1 MANIIDLAVSIEQKT
16 HHLLK
21 NQAEL
26 VLKNNTLDAKCKDQ
40 EQIIHH
46 QKQKI
51 TELEN
56 KINVLKISGGFA
68 SGKDSTKAKLAIN
81 DLVREIDKC
90 IGALNQ

>member
-1 MANIIDLAVSIEQKT
+1 MENIIDLAVGIEQKT
-16 HHLLK
+16 HRLLRSQAELLLK
-21 NQAEL
+21 NG
-26 VLKNNTLDAKCKDQ
+26 TLETKCNDL

-56 KINVLKISGGFA
+56 KVNVLKISGGFA

-81 DLVREIDKC
+81 ELVREIDKC
-90 IGALNQ
+90 VELLNR

>member
-1 MANIIDLAVSIEQKT
+1 MGNIIDLAVGIEQKT
-16 HHLLK
+16 HRLLK

-26 VLKNNTLDAKCKDQ
+26 TLKNSTLETKCNDL

-51 TELEN
+51 LELEN
-56 KINVLKISGGFA
+56 KINVLKISGGFS

-81 DLVREIDKC
+81 ELVRDIDKC
-90 IGALNQ
+90 IEFLNQ

>member
-1 MANIIDLAVSIEQKT
+1 MGNIIDLAVGIEQKI
-16 HHLLK
+16 HRLLR

-26 VLKNNTLDAKCKDQ
+26 TLRSSTLETKCNDL

-51 TELEN
+51 LELEN
-56 KINVLKISGGFA
+56 KINVLKISGGFS

-81 DLVREIDKC
+81 ELVRDIDKC
-90 IGALNQ
+90 VELLNR

>member
-1 MANIIDLAVSIEQKT
+1 MGNIIDLAVGIEQKT
-16 HHLLK
+16 HRLLQKQADLSLK
-21 NQAEL
+21 NSI
-26 VLKNNTLDAKCKDQ
+26 LDTKCKDF

-56 KINVLKISGGFA
+56 KVNVLKISGGFS

-81 DLVREIDKC
+81 ELVREIDKC

>member
-1 MANIIDLAVSIEQKT
+1 MENIVDLATGIEQKAYR
-16 HHLLK
+16 LLK

-26 VLKNNTLDAKCKDQ
+26 TLKTSTLETKCRDLD
-40 EQIIHH
+40 QIIHH

-56 KINVLKISGGFA
+56 KINVLKISGGFS

-81 DLVREIDKC
+81 ELVREIDKC
-90 IGALNQ
+90 IGHLNQ

>member
-1 MANIIDLAVSIEQKT
+1 MGNIIDLALGIEQKT
-16 HHLLK
+16 HRLLK

-26 VLKNNTLDAKCKDQ
+26 VLKNNVLDTKCRDL

-56 KINVLKISGGFA
+56 KVNVLKISGGFA

-81 DLVREIDKC
+81 ELVREIDKC
-90 IGALNQ
+90 IEHLNQ